1 MATLAAYAA
10 DSRKRQRWPHDPNAP
25 YLVPPIAQ
33 SAAQGR
39 GDPIVRE
46 LIFTLERLYY
56 RRGALR
62 NELLNAFGD
71 RLFPAFP
78 ELLLRPPK
86 KKRKSVETA
95 TADEPPPP
103 PKPDF
108 NRRRSDRMEAIVRVL
123 IVLASCCD
131 WTNMEIKDPMGGY
144 LSVWRLAELADLP
157 SRLVAPKWDD
167 DEGST
172 RRRQDRV
179 ERILQALRLARIV
192 VYTQQHR
199 EQLDDGRYT
208 TTAPAVRK
216 LSIYFFR
223 KFGGA
228 LLKTFDWRRTKLK
241 KDKEVA
247 QQKTFT
253 KGVGVDLRSAEE
265 LRKLSTGGGA
275 PPTETR
281 TQTPDY
287 PKREESVD
295 QVPRRGTQ
303 KVATLRTPEELI
315 DRVHEE
321 NPDWSFPEVL
331 AEARKRFAERGPPT
345 RSSREPPKPN

>member
-1 MATLAAYAA
+1 MHAAHAA
-10 DSRKRQRWPHDPNAP
+10 ELRKTQRWPHDPDAP
-25 YLVPPIAQ
+25 CLVPPIAQ
-33 SAAQGR
+33 SAARGQ

-62 NELLNAFGD
+62 NELISDFGD
-71 RLFPAFP
+71 MLFPAFP

-86 KKRKSVETA
+86 KRKKSVETPA
-95 TADEPPPP
+95 AESAPPP

-108 NRRRSDRMEAIVRVL
+108 DRRRSDRMEATVRVL
-123 IVLASCCD
+123 IVLACCCD
-131 WTNMEIKDPMGGY
+131 WTNMEIKDPIGGY

-157 SRLVAPKWDD
+157 SRLVAPEWDD

-241 KDKEVA
+241 RGKQDA
-247 QQKTFT
+247 QQKAFT
-253 KGVGVDLRSAEE
+253 KGVGVDLRTAEE
-265 LRKLSTGGGA
+265 LRKLSIAGA
-275 PPTETR
+275 LPTEERAQKPESR
-281 TQTPDY
+281 T
-287 PKREESVD
+287 REESAD
-295 QVPRRGTQ
+295 QVSRRRTQ
-303 KVATLRTPEELI
+303 KTATLRTPEPLI
-315 DRVHEE
+315 DQVHEE

-331 AEARKRFAERGPPT
+331 AEARKRFVERGPPT
-345 RSSREPPKPN
+345 RSSRELPKPD